1 MKKLIVLLPFYF
13 FAFLPLH
20 AQIQTNG
27 GVQYLMNVQRD
38 MSTDFSDLSNTYFL
52 ADSLASFDAATATGL
67 VKWDRYRLSPRQAF
81 NLNGYWPVR
90 MQMLDFPSTEYD
102 NDPQL
107 KIQLSFIS
115 PRCIRLTMLTSPVEP
130 KNEDASDPMFAP
142 EFLQKMASNGSPSA
156 SEWRSISN
164 GSAIVYKGES
174 GSLEIQR
181 YPFRILLRDKNG
193 KILTQSRHVIDNDS
207 TQIKLLPFSFI
218 KRGSDNSRS
227 VNPVF
232 SLAPGEHIVG
242 CGESFTKLDKVGQK
256 LHLYVTDP
264 QGPESDG
271 MYKPIPF
278 FFSSRGYGVF
288 MHTSAPVTCDFGASY
303 IGASRLFMGDE
314 KIDLFLF
321 FGEPKEILDEY
332 TDITGKSPMLPLW
345 TFGTWMSRI
354 TYFSQEEGLDIAN
367 KLRQHRIPSDVIHF
381 DTGWFDVDWQCD
393 YEFSKNRFKDPVG
406 MLKKMDKIG
415 FRTCLW
421 QLPYFTPKNRY
432 FHEIVEKGM
441 HVRNDNGGMPYEDA
455 VLDLSN
461 PQTIEWYQSKIGGLI
476 KQGVDVIKCDF
487 GEAAPFNGVYAS
499 GKGGFYE
506 HNLYPLRYNKA
517 LWEGVQKYT
526 NEREKSNHNSTF
538 STLHSPLPGVIWA
551 RSAWAGSQRYPL
563 HWGGDAATTNIGM
576 LGDLRG
582 GISFGLSGFSFWS
595 HDMGGFVTASPEDVY
610 RRWLPFGFLTS
621 HTRAH
626 GAPPTEPWLISES
639 FTQAFR
645 ESAELKYCLM
655 PYVYAQAKDCTER
668 GLPMVRALLVEY
680 PHDSGAWLV
689 EDEYLFGSQILVAPL
704 LENCSSRTVYL
715 PQGKWIDYQS
725 GSVYEGGYQ
734 QIESGKIPA
743 IILVRDGSLIPHVP
757 VAQHTG
763 EIDWSKIEWKAYKA
777 EAQRCEGLLFRP
789 GDTSLQRVER

>member
-1 MKKLIVLLPFYF
+1 MKKIFICVIC
-13 FAFLPLH
+13 AFCGAL
-20 AQIQTNG
+20 ATYSQIQTNA
-27 GVQYLMNVQRD
+27 GVQYLMNIQKD

-52 ADSLASFDAATATGL
+52 ADSVASFDAAKATGT
-67 VKWDRYRLSPRQAF
+67 VKWNRYRLSPRQAF

-90 MQMLDFPSTEYD
+90 MEMLDFPSTEYD

-107 KIQLSFIS
+107 KLKLSFIS
-115 PRCIRLTMLTSPVEP
+115 PRCIRLTMLTTPVEP
-130 KNEDASDPMFAP
+130 KNEDGSDPMFAP
-142 EFLQKMASNGSPSA
+142 EFLGKLAGAANGSLTN
-156 SEWRSISN
+156 EWRLVSDGRSI
-164 GSAIVYKGES
+164 AYKSEY

-181 YPFRILLRDKNG
+181 YPFRIVLRDKNG
-193 KILTQSRHVIDNDS
+193 KILTQTRHIIDNDS
-207 TQIKLLPFSFI
+207 SQIKLLPFSFI

-232 SLAPGEHIVG
+232 TLASGEHIVG

-256 LHLYVTDP
+256 VHLYVTDP

-271 MYKPIPF
+271 MYKPVPF
-278 FFSSRGYGVF
+278 FFSNRGYGIF

-314 KIDLFLF
+314 KVDLFLF

-332 TDITGKSPMLPLW
+332 TNITGKSPMLPLW

-406 MLKKMDKIG
+406 MLKKMDKMG
-415 FRTCLW
+415 FHTCLW

-432 FHEIVEKGM
+432 FKEIVEKGM
-441 HVRNDNGGMPYEDA
+441 HVKNANGGMPYEDA

-461 PQTIEWYQSKIGGLI
+461 PQTVDWYQSKIGGLI
-476 KQGVDVIKCDF
+476 RQGVDVIKCDF

-517 LWEGVQKYT
+517 LFEGIAK
-526 NEREKSNHNSTF
+526 NGSE
-538 STLHSPLPGVIWA
+538 PVIWA

-582 GISFGLSGFSFWS
+582 GLSFGLSGFSFWS
-595 HDMGGFVTASPEDVY
+595 HDMGGFVTASPEDIY
-610 RRWLPFGFLTS
+610 RRWLPFGFLSS

-645 ESAELKYCLM
+645 ESAELKYQLM
-655 PYVYAQAKDCTER
+655 PYVYAQAKDCSER
-668 GLPMVRALLVEY
+668 GLPMVRALFVEF
-680 PHDSGAWLV
+680 PNDPGAWLV

-704 LENCSSRTVYL
+704 MESGNSRTCYL
-715 PQGKWIDYQS
+715 PKGKWIDYQN
-725 GSVYEGGYQ
+725 GKVYEGGYQ
-734 QIESGKIPA
+734 DIQAGKIPA

-763 EIDWSKIEWKAYKA
+763 DIDWNKIEWKAYKA
-777 EAQRCEGLLFRP
+777 DAQTCKGLLFKP
-789 GDTSLQRVER
+789 GDTKTQEISQ